1 MALPPNPLA
10 QLVTQASSAVTAATS
25 AASDTFKSL
34 TSSASSFTSAGT
46 AGLTDTVNRLGG
58 GIGSGLNGATA
69 GLNSIGTGLQN
80 AAGQASGM
88 LGQISSAA
96 GTAMGGMGLPGGLTG
111 GAQNLVAGAQ
121 STLGG
126 LTSAVGGIAG
136 SVSNIA
142 ATVGNGISAVTGGFA
157 TAGGLG
163 SGLLSIARNI
173 SAAAGQINNLLSLFR
188 GRNIPGGAD
197 LFQQTGAQVKV
208 TPVAA
213 NDWRVRIN
221 CDFNTLFGGNTFK
234 RLVNTG
240 GLVWPYTPNITIST
254 KANYTQVDP
263 VHNNFPFQAY
273 KNSQVDD
280 IQISGEFSCE
290 NASDAE
296 YWIAATMFLR
306 AATKMYYGQGQ
317 FAGNPPVICQL
328 TGYGS
333 MIFNSVPVIIKSFQ
347 VDLKDD
353 VNYIQCT
360 AYGTPTWVPVLSTI
374 SVTVAPIYNRE
385 RLRRF
390 SLQNFAAGKELGMM

>member
-1 MALPPNPLA
+1 MSLPPNPLA
-10 QLVTQASSAVTAATS
+10 QLITQASSSISS
-25 AASDTFKSL
+25 AASSAGDAFKSL
-34 TSSASSFTSAGT
+34 TAGTGSIASELNTSA
-46 AGLTDTVNRLGG
+46 LTDKVNQLGG
-58 GIGSGLNGATA
+58 GIGSALNGATA
-69 GLNSIGTGLQN
+69 GLNSMGTGLN
-80 AAGQASGM
+80 ATLADAKS
-88 LGQISSAA
+88 
-96 GTAMGGMGLPGGLTG
+96 AMGNVNLPG

-121 STLGG
+121 GALGNI
-126 LTSAVGGIAG
+126 TSSVSGIAG

-142 ATVGNGISAVTGGFA
+142 ATVGNGIGAITGGVA

-188 GRNIPGGAD
+188 GKNIPSGAD

-213 NDWRVRIN
+213 NDWRVRLN
-221 CDFNTLFGGNTFK
+221 CDFNTLFGSGTFS
-234 RLVNTG
+234 RLVNTN
-240 GLVWPYTPNITIST
+240 GLVWPYLPNITVST

-263 VHNNFPFQAY
+263 THNNFPFQAY
-273 KNSQVDD
+273 KNSQVED

-290 NASDAE
+290 TENDAA

-306 AATKMYYGQGQ
+306 TATKMFYGQGQ
-317 FAGNPPVICQL
+317 YAGNPPIICQL

-333 MIFNSVPVIIKSFQ
+333 MVFNSVPVIIKSFS

-353 VNYIQCT
+353 TNYIRCSS
-360 AYGTPTWVPVLSTI
+360 YGEPTWVPVMSTI
-374 SVTVAPIYNRE
+374 SVTVSPIYNRE

-390 SLQNFAAGKELGMM
+390 SLENFAKGKEVGMI